1 MRTWFIVRRTVNL
14 VTITDDAEDFTIFK
28 SWDVRDFTARK
39 LKNAMDRIRRDLKDQ
54 EVIFI
59 YENEN
64 EN

>member
-1 MRTWFIVRRTVNL
+1 MRTWFIVRRTANL
-14 VTITDDAEDFTIFK
+14 ITITDDAEDFTIFK

>member
-1 MRTWFIVRRTVNL
+1 MRTWFIVRRTANL

-64 EN
+64 

>member
-1 MRTWFIVRRTVNL
+1 MRTRFIVRRTANL

-39 LKNAMDRIRRDLKDQ
+39 LKNAMGKIRRDLKDQ

>member
-1 MRTWFIVRRTVNL
+1 MRTWFIVRRTANL
-14 VTITDDAEDFTIFK
+14 ITITDDAEDFTIFK

-39 LKNAMDRIRRDLKDQ
+39 LKNAMDRIRRGLKDQ

-64 EN
+64 

>member
-1 MRTWFIVRRTVNL
+1 MKTWFIVRKTANL

-64 EN
+64 

>member
-1 MRTWFIVRRTVNL
+1 MRTWFIVRRTANL
-14 VTITDDAEDFTIFK
+14 VSITDDAEDFTIFK

-64 EN
+64 GN